1 MSLSSALLSLV
12 VCCDVSLCPYTD
24 HRDDNYK
31 SGLNWS
37 RACFSPDGTHVAAG
51 GSDGQVFVWNV
62 ESGKVAAL
70 LSGGHKASVACCAWS
85 PSGAQ
90 LASVDNTGQLTLWE
104 P

>member
-1 MSLSSALLSLV
+1 MLYSR
-12 VCCDVSLCPYTD
+12 CDVSLCPYTD

-62 ESGKVAAL
+62 ESGKVVSL

-85 PSGAQ
+85 PNGAQ